1 MFIPF
6 YNFHA
11 LKFNPNTVLL
21 PTWAGTT
28 FWFLRSYKTRGVI
41 YSALAGIGAGACM
54 LGKYWSVF
62 LLAGLIVAALGDR
75 RRWLYLRSTAPWVTL
90 VVGCAVLV
98 PHLIWLSQHD
108 FAPFE
113 YAIAKHVAHSFTDIA
128 VNAFTYLAGSAA
140 YAAIP
145 IIIVLVAAR
154 PDRRTIADM
163 IWPVDAERR
172 LVAIAFWTPLLL
184 PIGGA
189 LASGTD
195 LTSLWSMPAW
205 TLLPIVML
213 SPPALKISPINL
225 RRTLAAAVAGALGML
240 IASPAIAVAIHWIG
254 VKPPSVAHG
263 RLLATE
269 TERAW
274 HQLTPQPLRYVG
286 CDAADTVIAFA
297 ADKPHPLPLRLFRGN
312 VADEVYADAYGWPRS
327 PTQQSAVSTIEL
339 AQSGMALV
347 CSADAA
353 DWVHAAAARATQEP
367 ASQRTETEIRRE
379 FLGIPGR
386 PNRYVIFI
394 IPPNP

>member
-128 VNAFTYLAGSAA
+128 VNAFTYLAGTARSQNNRGHDLAGRRGA
-140 YAAIP
+140 P
-145 IIIVLVAAR
+145 TRRHCVLDTVVA
-154 PDRRTIADM
+154 PDRR
-163 IWPVDAERR
+163 R
-172 LVAIAFWTPLLL
+172 
-184 PIGGA
+184 IG
-189 LASGTD
+189 
-195 LTSLWSMPAW
+195 
-205 TLLPIVML
+205 
-213 SPPALKISPINL
+213 
-225 RRTLAAAVAGALGML
+225 
-240 IASPAIAVAIHWIG
+240 
-254 VKPPSVAHG
+254 
-263 RLLATE
+263 
-269 TERAW
+269 
-274 HQLTPQPLRYVG
+274 
-286 CDAADTVIAFA
+286 
-297 ADKPHPLPLRLFRGN
+297 
-312 VADEVYADAYGWPRS
+312 
-327 PTQQSAVSTIEL
+327 
-339 AQSGMALV
+339 
-347 CSADAA
+347 
-353 DWVHAAAARATQEP
+353 
-367 ASQRTETEIRRE
+367 
-379 FLGIPGR
+379 
-386 PNRYVIFI
+386 
-394 IPPNP
+394 